1 MGISS
6 SGLASGIDTDSVVK
20 QLVAIEQAKVS
31 KVEKKKEE
39 VENTQEKFSTLQ
51 TNLVNLANKASSLD
65 DAQDFNLFN
74 TLSNND
80 DYAVVSGDEDAVS
93 GTYELVVNQLATSQK
108 IASNS
113 FTAINTPLQ
122 KTGTFSIST
131 SKAAQEADST
141 QKTVDVSIDA
151 DDTLKDVVAKI
162 NAAEGVGA
170 RASLMTLAN
179 GDNRIVLTAVD
190 EGTGGFTM
198 ESVSGDNV
206 LGSGCLG
213 LMASNQSVQAK
224 NSLVT
229 LEGAAATASTNFSD
243 LTTGLVANNLV
254 AGDKIR
260 VQGKDA
266 DGNTVDSYFTISDL
280 DDSDGSATTVGQFVD
295 FVKNAFGANTDVS
308 LNSSG
313 QLVLTS
319 KDAATNPTSLT
330 MNLTLTDSTNAAKT
344 NSLALG
350 GVQERSVYTNTL
362 NEAQNAFYMLDG
374 MAISSE
380 SNSDS
385 DTIRGTTFTLKKADP
400 TKTVKVSLEQNTS
413 GISDK
418 IKSFV
423 EEFNAVMKMID
434 ENTKTTVTED
444 KDGKKTRNKG
454 VFAGDSYISS
464 LRSSLRSMMTS
475 TLDGLVGKTQ
485 YSSLSRVGIVTD
497 KEGYLEVDDK
507 KLTKALET
515 DLDGVRRLFTVNSY
529 SSSADYTL
537 GQYTDDTKAGTY
549 YVSAADGYIS
559 SKQGGSDDDKL
570 NTDQFGN
577 LLTSTAGK
585 SKGLTLDCSSST
597 AGAASFTFVRGIAN
611 QLSLFVKESQDSV
624 DGFFK
629 KTKEVYDKRIE
640 SYEDRIESL
649 QDRVDNYETRLLKQF
664 NAMETAMSK
673 LSSQTSNL
681 LSQLS

>member
-20 QLVAIEQAKVS
+20 QLVAIEQAKVT
-31 KVEKKKEE
+31 KVEKKKED

-51 TNLVNLANKASSLD
+51 TNLINLANKAASLD
-65 DAQDFNLFN
+65 DAKDFNLFQ

-80 DYAVVSGDEDAVS
+80 EYAVVSGGEDAVS

-108 IASNS
+108 IASTS
-113 FTAINTPLQ
+113 FGAINTPIGD
-122 KTGTFSIST
+122 TGVFSIST
-131 SKAAQEADST
+131 SKAAQEADPS
-141 QKTVDVSIDA
+141 KKNVEISIDD

-162 NAAEGVGA
+162 NSAEGVGA

-206 LGSGCLG
+206 LGAGSLG
-213 LMASNQSVQAK
+213 LMASNQSVQTE

-229 LEGAAATASTNFSD
+229 LDGAAATSSTKFSE

-254 AGDKIR
+254 NGDKIHIKG
-260 VQGKDA
+260 VNA
-266 DGNTVDSYFTISDL
+266 DGTAVETDFAIANV
-280 DDSDGSATTVGQFVD
+280 ATATVGQFVD
-295 FVKNAFGANTDVS
+295 FVKTAFGANTDVS

-313 QLVLTS
+313 QLVLTD
-319 KDAATNPTSLT
+319 KDAIVGAQPLTMTLSLT
-330 MNLTLTDSTNAAKT
+330 NSAGVAKT

-374 MAISSE
+374 MAISSQ

-400 TKTVKVSLEQNTS
+400 TKTVKVSLEQDTA

-418 IKSFV
+418 IKGFV

-454 VFAGDSYISS
+454 VFSGDSYVSS
-464 LRSSLRSMMTS
+464 VRSALRSMMTS

-570 NTDQFGN
+570 ATDQFGN
-577 LLTSTAGK
+577 LLSSTAGN

-640 SYEDRIESL
+640 GYESRIESL
-649 QDRVDNYETRLLKQF
+649 QNRVDNYETRLLKQF
-664 NAMETAMSK
+664 NAMETAMSR